1 MVSPKLYSFFQY
13 FFGSCPVCAQSCRR
27 CTLIFLKIA
36 YNIRVFHLRA
46 SYLPDDRTLVVFFL
60 LPDDT
65 LPFGTDVSVA
75 PFFRYFGHLSPALS
89 ACWYCGVFFDGPSCC
104 FVVSFACSVTS
115 ELSILTVDVATDGC
129 SAGKDCILSL
139 LIVGFLG
146 LSAWYYFLCL

>member
-1 MVSPKLYSFFQY
+1 MF
-13 FFGSCPVCAQSCRR
+13 
-27 CTLIFLKIA
+27 
-36 YNIRVFHLRA
+36 FHLRA

-65 LPFGTDVSVA
+65 LHFGTDVSVA

-89 ACWYCGVFFDGPSCC
+89 ACWYCGVFFDGPCCC
-104 FVVSFACSVTS
+104 FVVSFTCSVTS

-129 SAGKDCILSL
+129 SAGKDWILSL

-146 LSAWYYFLCL
+146 LSAWYYFPCL